1 MPTKTDSWFSFN
13 IVLEILGSTQMIE
26 RELIKRLEK
35 RIQSCDYVK

>member
-1 MPTKTDSWFSFN
+1 MPTKTDSLFSFN

-26 RELIKRLEK
+26 HELIKRLEK